1 MIFVIAKSVLVDEA
15 AKAAFIEAYK
25 ENLPNVLA
33 EKGCIRYD
41 LAEDFNSGFGA
52 QEFNEPNTV
61 TFVEAWESIE
71 DLENHLKAPH
81 MDTFRSKIGA
91 LRKSSSLQVMSPVK

>member
-1 MIFVIAKSVLVDEA
+1 MIFVIAKSVLVDPA

-41 LAEDFNSGFGA
+41 LAEDFNSGLLSSFS
-52 QEFNEPNTV
+52 FLLLSRFSV
-61 TFVEAWESIE
+61 TLTSSHIPVSSPILICSSI
-71 DLENHLKAPH
+71 PH
-81 MDTFRSKIGA
+81 SH
-91 LRKSSSLQVMSPVK
+91 QHP

>member
-1 MIFVIAKSVLVDEA
+1 MIFVIAKSVLVDPA

-41 LAEDFNSGFGA
+41 LAEDFNSGFSA
-52 QEFNEPNTV
+52 QQFNEENCV

-81 MDTFRSKIGA
+81 MDTFREKIA
-91 LRKSSSLQVMSPVK
+91 SLRKSSSLQVMSPVM